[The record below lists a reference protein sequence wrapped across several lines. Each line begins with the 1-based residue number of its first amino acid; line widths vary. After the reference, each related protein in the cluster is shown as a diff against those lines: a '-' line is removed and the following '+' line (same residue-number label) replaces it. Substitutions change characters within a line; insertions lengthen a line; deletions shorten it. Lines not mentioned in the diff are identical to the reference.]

1 MSQTR
6 SDAEDLDGVPEAIE
20 PQDAAEL
27 EAAGATKTKARKSRA
42 DRRAEQEKA
51 RAKSAKAKTTTSER
65 KTTPR
70 KKRTSPTLFY
80 RQIVAELRKVVWPTR
95 TELFTYTSV
104 VIVFVLCIIG
114 IVALIDFGLTHAVQA
129 VFG

>member
-1 MSQTR
+1 VSQTR
-6 SDAEDLDGVPEAIE
+6 SDAEDLDGAPEAVE
-20 PQDAAEL
+20 PQDAVER
-27 EAAGATKTKARKSRA
+27 TKATSKTAVKDKAKKKERKSTERPA
-42 DRRAEQEKA
+42 KKA
-51 RAKSAKAKTTTSER
+51 A
-65 KTTPR
+65 PR
-70 KKRTSPTLFY
+70 KKRTSPALFY

-114 IVALIDFGLTHAVQA
+114 IVALIDFGLTRAVQA

>member
-6 SDAEDLDGVPEAIE
+6 SDAEDLDGASAEVE
-20 PQDAAEL
+20 PRDAAEL
-27 EAAGATKTKARKSRA
+27 KAAEKTRSKDRKSRSE
-42 DRRAEQEKA
+42 RRADK
-51 RAKSAKAKTTTSER
+51 AKAKARTSVAAE
-65 KTTPR
+65 KKAPR
-70 KKRTSPTLFY
+70 KKRTSPALFY
-80 RQIVAELRKVVWPTR
+80 RQVVAELRKVVWPTR

-114 IVALIDFGLTHAVQA
+114 IVALIDFGLSHAVQA

>member
-6 SDAEDLDGVPEAIE
+6 SDAEDLDGASAEVE
-20 PQDAAEL
+20 PQDAAERK
-27 EAAGATKTKARKSRA
+27 AAAKTAKKPRSE
-42 DRRAEQEKA
+42 RRAEKVKERAKA
-51 RAKSAKAKTTTSER
+51 RSSAASEKKSA
-65 KTTPR
+65 PR

-114 IVALIDFGLTHAVQA
+114 IVALLDFGFSHAVQA

>member
-1 MSQTR
+1 VSQTR
-6 SDAEDLDGVPEAIE
+6 SDAEDLDGAPQAVE
-20 PQDAAEL
+20 PQDAAER
-27 EAAGATKTKARKSRA
+27 TKATSRKAAKDAKKDRA
-42 DRRAEQEKA
+42 SAGRPAKKA
-51 RAKSAKAKTTTSER
+51 A
-65 KTTPR
+65 PR

-114 IVALIDFGLTHAVQA
+114 IVALIDFGLTRAVQA

>member
-1 MSQTR
+1 VSQTR

-20 PQDAAEL
+20 PQDAAERK
-27 EAAGATKTKARKSRA
+27 AAGGTKTKQSRA
-42 DRRAEQEKA
+42 ERKAEEQKV
-51 RAKSAKAKTTTSER
+51 RAKAKAAPER
-65 KTTPR
+65 KAAPR

-114 IVALIDFGLTHAVQA
+114 IVALIDFGLSHAIQA

>member
-1 MSQTR
+1 VSQTR

-27 EAAGATKTKARKSRA
+27 KAAGATKTKKSRA
-42 DRRAEQEKA
+42 ERKADLEKT
-51 RAKSAKAKTTTSER
+51 RAKPKTSTPER
-65 KTTPR
+65 KTQR
-70 KKRTSPTLFY
+70 KKRTSPALFY

-114 IVALIDFGLTHAVQA
+114 IVAVIDLGLSHAIQA

>member
-6 SDAEDLDGVPEAIE
+6 SDAEDLDGAPGAVE
-20 PQDAAEL
+20 PQDAAER
-27 EAAGATKTKARKSRA
+27 TKAASGKAVKDRA
-42 DRRAEQEKA
+42 EKKDRRKA
-51 RAKSAKAKTTTSER
+51 SGPAKKAA
-65 KTTPR
+65 PR
-70 KKRTSPTLFY
+70 KKRTSPGLFY

-104 VIVFVLCIIG
+104 VIVFVLVVIG
-114 IVALIDFGLTHAVQA
+114 IVALIDFGLSHAVQA

>member
-1 MSQTR
+1 VSQTR
-6 SDAEDLDGVPEAIE
+6 SDAEDLDGASAEVE
-20 PQDAAEL
+20 PRDAAEL
-27 EAAGATKTKARKSRA
+27 KAAEKTKSKDKKSRSE
-42 DRRAEQEKA
+42 RRAEQAKAKA
-51 RAKSAKAKTTTSER
+51 RARTTASTEKKA
-65 KTTPR
+65 PR
-70 KKRTSPTLFY
+70 KKRTSPALFY
-80 RQIVAELRKVVWPTR
+80 RQVVAELRKVVWPTR

>member
-27 EAAGATKTKARKSRA
+27 KAAGATKTRKSRA
-42 DRRAEQEKA
+42 ERRADQ
-51 RAKSAKAKTTTSER
+51 AKTGAKAKTAAPER
-65 KTTPR
+65 KAAR
-70 KKRTSPTLFY
+70 KKRPSPALFY

-95 TELFTYTSV
+95 SELFTYTAV
-104 VIVFVLCIIG
+104 VIVFVLGVIG
-114 IVALIDFGLTHAVQA
+114 IIAAFDFGLGHAVQA

>member
-6 SDAEDLDGVPEAIE
+6 SDAEDLDGASAEVE
-20 PQDAAEL
+20 PQDEAERKAA
-27 EAAGATKTKARKSRA
+27 AKTAKKPRSE
-42 DRRAEQEKA
+42 RRAEKVKERAKA
-51 RAKSAKAKTTTSER
+51 RSSVASDKKA
-65 KTTPR
+65 PR
-70 KKRTSPTLFY
+70 KKRTSPALFY

-95 TELFTYTSV
+95 TELMTYTSV

-114 IVALIDFGLTHAVQA
+114 IVALFDFGLSHAVQA

>member
-1 MSQTR
+1 VSQTR
-6 SDAEDLDGVPEAIE
+6 SDAEDLDGASEAVE
-20 PQDAAEL
+20 PQDAAERTKATSRKAVK
-27 EAAGATKTKARKSRA
+27 EAAKKDRAPAKKAA
-42 DRRAEQEKA
+42 
-51 RAKSAKAKTTTSER
+51 
-65 KTTPR
+65 PR

-114 IVALIDFGLTHAVQA
+114 IVALIDFGLTRAVQA

>member
-6 SDAEDLDGVPEAIE
+6 SDAEDLDGASAEVE

-27 EAAGATKTKARKSRA
+27 RAAEKTAETKKSRSE
-42 DRRAEQEKA
+42 RRAQ
-51 RAKSAKAKTTTSER
+51 KAKVAARSRTVAE
-65 KTTPR
+65 KKAPR
-70 KKRTSPTLFY
+70 KKRASPTLFY

-114 IVALIDFGLTHAVQA
+114 IVALLDFGFTHAIQA

>member
-6 SDAEDLDGVPEAIE
+6 SDAEDLDGAPEAIE

-27 EAAGATKTKARKSRA
+27 EAAGATKTRKSRA
-42 DRRAEQEKA
+42 DRRVEQDKA
-51 RAKSAKAKTTTSER
+51 RAKTTKAKTPER
-65 KTTPR
+65 KSTPR
-70 KKRTSPTLFY
+70 KKRTSPALFY

-95 TELFTYTSV
+95 TELLTYTSV

-114 IVALIDFGLTHAVQA
+114 IVALIDFGLSHAVQA

>member
-27 EAAGATKTKARKSRA
+27 KAAGATKTRKSRA
-42 DRRAEQEKA
+42 ERRTDLEKT
-51 RAKSAKAKTTTSER
+51 RAKAKATPER
-65 KTTPR
+65 KTQR
-70 KKRTSPTLFY
+70 KKRTSPALYY
-80 RQIVAELRKVVWPTR
+80 RQIIAELRKVVWPTR

-114 IVALIDFGLTHAVQA
+114 IVAVIDLGLSHAIQA

>member
-1 MSQTR
+1 VSQTR
-6 SDAEDLDGVPEAIE
+6 SDAEDLDGASAQVE
-20 PQDAAEL
+20 PRDAAEL
-27 EAAGATKTKARKSRA
+27 KAAEKTKSGKSRS
-42 DRRAEQEKA
+42 DRRADKAKA
-51 RAKSAKAKTTTSER
+51 RARARSAAVADRKA
-65 KTTPR
+65 PR
-70 KKRTSPTLFY
+70 KKRTSPALFY

>member
-1 MSQTR
+1 VSQTR
-6 SDAEDLDGVPEAIE
+6 SDAEDLDGAPQAVE
-20 PQDAAEL
+20 PQDAAER
-27 EAAGATKTKARKSRA
+27 TKAASGKAVKDRAAKKDRKASA
-42 DRRAEQEKA
+42 
-51 RAKSAKAKTTTSER
+51 SAKKTA
-65 KTTPR
+65 PR
-70 KKRTSPTLFY
+70 KKRTSPALFY

-114 IVALIDFGLTHAVQA
+114 IVALIDFGLTRAVQA

>member
-6 SDAEDLDGVPEAIE
+6 SDAEDLDGAPEAVE
-20 PQDAAEL
+20 PQDAA
-27 EAAGATKTKARKSRA
+27 GRTKAAVKDKA
-42 DRRAEQEKA
+42 EKKDRRKA
-51 RAKSAKAKTTTSER
+51 SGPAKKSA
-65 KTTPR
+65 PR
-70 KKRTSPTLFY
+70 KKRTSPGLFY

-114 IVALIDFGLTHAVQA
+114 VVALIDFGLTRAVQA

>member
-1 MSQTR
+1 VSQTR
-6 SDAEDLDGVPEAIE
+6 SDAEDLDGAPEAIE

-27 EAAGATKTKARKSRA
+27 KAAGATRTKEKKSRA
-42 DRRAEQEKA
+42 K
-51 RAKSAKAKTTTSER
+51 AKAAAPER
-65 KTTPR
+65 KSTPR
-70 KKRTSPTLFY
+70 KKRTSLPLFY
-80 RQIVAELRKVVWPTR
+80 RQVVAELRKVVWPTR

>member
-1 MSQTR
+1 VSQTR
-6 SDAEDLDGVPEAIE
+6 SDAEDLDGAPGAIE

-27 EAAGATKTKARKSRA
+27 KAAGSTGTREKKSRA
-42 DRRAEQEKA
+42 ERRAEQDKA
-51 RAKSAKAKTTTSER
+51 RAKAKTAAPER
-65 KTTPR
+65 KAAPR
-70 KKRTSPTLFY
+70 KKRTSPALFY

-104 VIVFVLCIIG
+104 VIVFVLVIIG
-114 IVALIDFGLTHAVQA
+114 IVALIDLGLTHAVQA

>member
-6 SDAEDLDGVPEAIE
+6 SDAEDLDGASEAVE
-20 PQDAAEL
+20 PRDAAERSG
-27 EAAGATKTKARKSRA
+27 AASGKAVKDRA
-42 DRRAEQEKA
+42 EKKDRRKA
-51 RAKSAKAKTTTSER
+51 SGSAKKAA
-65 KTTPR
+65 PR
-70 KKRTSPTLFY
+70 KKRTSPGLFY

-95 TELFTYTSV
+95 TELFTYTTV

-114 IVALIDFGLTHAVQA
+114 IVALIDFGLTRAVQA

>member
-1 MSQTR
+1 VSQTR
-6 SDAEDLDGVPEAIE
+6 SDAEDLDGASAEVE
-20 PQDAAEL
+20 PRDAAEL
-27 EAAGATKTKARKSRA
+27 KAAEKTRSKDKKSRSE
-42 DRRAEQEKA
+42 RRADK
-51 RAKSAKAKTTTSER
+51 AKAKARTSTASE
-65 KTTPR
+65 KKAPR
-70 KKRTSPTLFY
+70 KKRTSPALFY
-80 RQIVAELRKVVWPTR
+80 RQVVAELRKVVWPTR

>member
-1 MSQTR
+1 VSQTR

-27 EAAGATKTKARKSRA
+27 KAAGATKTKEKKSRA
-42 DRRAEQEKA
+42 ERKA
-51 RAKSAKAKTTTSER
+51 DQQKAGAKAKAAPPER
-65 KTTPR
+65 KAAR
-70 KKRTSPTLFY
+70 KKRPSPALFY

-95 TELFTYTSV
+95 SELFTYTSV
-104 VIVFVLCIIG
+104 VIVFVLAIIG